1 MKIKIENVSA
11 SGQTK
16 SILVVKTQEV
26 IDLIECLTEYKLTE
40 KQTELVTGIVVQLRN
55 RQRDFTM
62 VNLIAEFD
70 AIEELESLSC
80 MIQNTLGIGPNYRSL
95 FKKGQ
100 INEIDH

>member
-40 KQTELVTGIVVQLRN
+40 KQTELVTGIVVFL
-55 RQRDFTM
+55 
-62 VNLIAEFD
+62 V
-70 AIEELESLSC
+70 
-80 MIQNTLGIGPNYRSL
+80 
-95 FKKGQ
+95 
-100 INEIDH
+100 